1 MIGTD
6 TLDRVIGADVYDA
19 DGDKI
24 GTASEV
30 FLDDQSGNPEW
41 VTVKTGL
48 FGTKETFVP
57 IRDADLT
64 SDGLR
69 VPVSKQAVKDAPK
82 IDQDGHLSPEE
93 ESALYRHYSMG
104 DSTTTTTTTDTT
116 TSNTSGFAG
125 TAGIDTDRTTG
136 TAGIDTDRT
145 TGTAGI
151 DTDRTTGTA
160 GIDTDR
166 TAGLGTDTNRHG
178 TVGHDTSGPTTDDA
192 MTLSEE
198 RLNVGTQRV
207 EAGRA
212 RLRKYVVTENV
223 TQTVP
228 VSHEEVR
235 VQREPITD
243 ANMGNAMD
251 GPAISEEEHEV
262 VLHAEQPVV
271 AKEAVPV
278 ERVRLDTET
287 VTEQQQVTDTV
298 RKEQVDTDGIVGN
311 TTGRTNDDR
320 SIADKAKDALGRN
333 DNR

>member
-6 TLDRVIGADVYDA
+6 TLDRVIGADVIDA
-19 DGDKI
+19 DGNKI

-64 SDGLR
+64 GDGLR
-69 VPVSKQAVKDAPK
+69 VPVSKDAVKDAPK
-82 IDQDGHLSPEE
+82 IDSDGHLSPQEE
-93 ESALYRHYSMG
+93 QELYRYYNMG
-104 DSTTTTTTTDTT
+104 GTTGQTSDYTRTGVAETTTNTGMGAGMTDTT
-116 TSNTSGFAG
+116 GDTQATTNAG
-125 TAGIDTDRTTG
+125 YTDTDV
-136 TAGIDTDRT
+136 
-145 TGTAGI
+145 
-151 DTDRTTGTA
+151 
-160 GIDTDR
+160 
-166 TAGLGTDTNRHG
+166 NRHG
-178 TVGHDTSGPTTDDA
+178 TKGHDTSGPTTDDA

-198 RLNVGTQRV
+198 RLNVGTQQV

-235 VQREPITD
+235 VTREPITE

-262 VLHAEQPVV
+262 TLHAERAVV
-271 AKEAVPV
+271 EKEAVPV

-298 RKEQVDTDGIVGN
+298 RKERVETDGDGI
-311 TTGRTNDDR
+311 TDTRR
-320 SIADKAKDALGRN
+320 
-333 DNR
+333 